1 MGSHVPA
8 LFRRGDDSSVGPQEI
23 VAGQA
28 SGVKREAPQA
38 SGQPPRL
45 LDRLRA
51 EVRVRHYS
59 LRTEQAYVDWAR
71 RYIRFHGLRHP
82 QELGAAEVAAFLTYL
97 AVQREVSASTQ
108 AQARSALLFLYRE
121 VLGVDL
127 PWLQEVV
134 VAKSAR
140 RLPVVL
146 TAGEVRALL
155 AELSGTMGLVAGL
168 LYGIRASTTAG
179 ARLHWVSTEFLM
191 AQNVSP
197 WGDMPVWMPGQG
209 ETAGFHRRSN
219 AKAVAAQLTF
229 RSLADTVAATRAWFA
244 AQPAERRNAPLRAGI
259 KPEREAEVLA
269 AWKSKVATPA

>member
-1 MGSHVPA
+1 M
-8 LFRRGDDSSVGPQEI
+8 
-23 VAGQA
+23 VAGEA
-28 SGVKREAPQA
+28 SGVKRVAPQA

-82 QELGAAEVAAFLTYL
+82 QELGPAEVAAFLTHL

-108 AQARSALLFLYRE
+108 AQARSALLFLYRQ

-134 VAKSAR
+134 VAKAAR

-146 TAGEVRALL
+146 TPGEVRALL
-155 AELSGTMGLVAGL
+155 AELSGRWAFWP
-168 LYGIRASTTAG
+168 ACS
-179 ARLHWVSTEFLM
+179 M
-191 AQNVSP
+191 A
-197 WGDMPVWMPGQG
+197 
-209 ETAGFHRRSN
+209 
-219 AKAVAAQLTF
+219 
-229 RSLADTVAATRAWFA
+229 
-244 AQPAERRNAPLRAGI
+244 PACG
-259 KPEREAEVLA
+259 
-269 AWKSKVATPA
+269 